1 MSNIVN
7 GFNFDQ
13 LPVKIEYVGK
23 VDDKE
28 WSHFLWNVTVNYK
41 TGFWTFPYKCGL
53 GHVEKKPGAV
63 PMPNPPYRK
72 DTLAYEQW
80 ERANMQP
87 KKPSV
92 ADVMYSILSD
102 IQSADHSFNNW
113 CDEYGYD
120 NGSMKA
126 FKTYQTC
133 CEYAVFVKKAF
144 TCEQISAMRNALEDY

>member
-7 GFNFDQ
+7 GFDFDQ
-13 LPVKIEYVGK
+13 LPVKIEFVGK

-28 WSHFLWNVTVNYK
+28 WPHFLWNVTVDYK

-53 GHVEKKPGAV
+53 AHVEKKRHA
-63 PMPNPPYRK
+63 MR
-72 DTLAYEQW
+72 
-80 ERANMQP
+80 P

-92 ADVMYSILSD
+92 SNVMYSILLD
-102 IQSADHSFNNW
+102 VQAANQSFNDW

-120 NGSMKA
+120 NDSMKA

-133 CEYAVFVKKAF
+133 CEYAVFVRKVF
-144 TCEQISAMRNALEDY
+144 TSEQITAMRAALEDY